1 MKQDNN
7 PQKNN
12 DISQLDN
19 VDQIKEILFGSESR
33 ASDER
38 FEKIENSIKA
48 MHNEMRVKFE
58 QSQQDVEERINNE
71 LESISKKM
79 KNITTSQQDEFTD
92 FKDTSLKLE
101 KRLQNSMETM
111 EEELNSKRELVQKQ
125 QIETRNNLR
134 SQMDT
139 LKDELLDIIETRLSE
154 LGTKKLSRDDAS
166 DILIEAAMAMKGTKI
181 NQQLSM
187 SNTQTK

>member
-58 QSQQDVEERINNE
+58 QSQQDVEERMNNE
-71 LESISKKM
+71 LESITKKM